1 MTGKGNAR
9 NITEGVEIS
18 RLEADWKGKDII
30 HNLINLMH
38 P

>member
-9 NITEGVEIS
+9 NITERVEIS
-18 RLEADWKGKDII
+18 RLEVDWKGKGII
-30 HNLINLMH
+30 HNLINIMH

>member
-9 NITEGVEIS
+9 NITERMEIA
-18 RLEADWKGKDII
+18 RLEVDWKGKEII
-30 HNLINLMH
+30 HNLIIVLH